1 MKTPGEQLVES
12 YLRYCR
18 ECDFVQ
24 TNQYTTNSQGEIDVI
39 GLNSKTQKVYICE
52 VTTHLDGLRIVDQK
66 TNKTANI
73 KKITDKFS
81 RDIKYA
87 REHLSQF
94 EHHFMLWSPIVKT
107 PKRKSAQNQM
117 EHVEAVKANLLK
129 CGIEL
134 DCIIN
139 ERYQECLLELRAYA
153 ANTTEAIPCPMVR
166 LMQIE
171 ECLSKHLAEPK

>member
-1 MKTPGEQLVES
+1 
-12 YLRYCR
+12 
-18 ECDFVQ
+18 
-24 TNQYTTNSQGEIDVI
+24 
-39 GLNSKTQKVYICE
+39 
-52 VTTHLDGLRIVDQK
+52 
-66 TNKTANI
+66 
-73 KKITDKFS
+73 
-81 RDIKYA
+81 
-87 REHLSQF
+87 
-94 EHHFMLWSPIVKT
+94 MLWSPIVKT

-117 EHVEAVKANLLK
+117 EHVETVKANLLK

-153 ANTTEAIPCPMVR
+153 ANTTEAISCPMVR